1 MKEQNEI
8 QLAWEIWNL
17 IDRLNTLI
25 WDRYEDEFI
34 ETYLREEEK
43 KYFSTLSPLDRP
55 RGSRQAANSTREH
68 NKSKTPA

>member
-1 MKEQNEI
+1 MKDQNEI

-55 RGSRQAANSTREH
+55 RGSRQAANSIREN
-68 NKSKTPA
+68 NKSKTPP

>member
-25 WDRYEDEFI
+25 WDHYEDEFI
-34 ETYLREEEK
+34 EIYLKDEEK
-43 KYFSTLSPLDRP
+43 KYFSTLSPP
-55 RGSRQAANSTREH
+55 GNSTSEQ
-68 NKSKTPA
+68 NKSKTPT